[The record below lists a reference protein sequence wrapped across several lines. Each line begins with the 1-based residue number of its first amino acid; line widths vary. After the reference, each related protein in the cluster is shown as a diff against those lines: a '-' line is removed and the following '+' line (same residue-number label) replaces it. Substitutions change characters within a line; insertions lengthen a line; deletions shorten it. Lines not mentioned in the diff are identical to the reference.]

1 MMMRI
6 NAKHALL
13 AGSSVLALGL
23 SSLPAAAQS
32 AAAAPD
38 PLAQSAEQSVNQI
51 DDIIVTAQRRS
62 ERLQD
67 VPSSIFAVDSEALER
82 AGIES
87 TKDIQLVAP
96 ALTFAQ
102 VSFAPAPNI
111 RGIGTSGASPGD
123 EQSVPV
129 YIDGVYQPFLVG
141 GLFELNNIERIEV
154 LNGPQGTLL
163 GRNATGGAVNI
174 ITAAPSFAP
183 EGHAT
188 IGFGSF
194 ERREVSLYGSAGAG
208 NVAASLSASAYR
220 DDGYVRELTLGRNT
234 ASLESYMVRGKVL
247 VQFSENT
254 ELTASIGY
262 SDRTDSR
269 ALAVIPLNGNSR
281 AGAQIPGGLPHL
293 NRYEAANSPQ
303 FEPESQIEQFTA
315 SLVFTHDF
323 ENFRFTSVSGY
334 NDSKIHVQS
343 DSDASPLYLQYN
355 IFDQTDRSFVQEA
368 YLTSSRE
375 DRFKWIVGAF
385 YMNGDVSRDPFSNS
399 GSFTSVFG
407 NTEAYAVYAQG
418 SYEIT
423 DALELTVGGRY
434 SHDTKSAIA
443 YNPARTRTLDTSADF
458 SSFNPSVTLAWRV
471 NDDLNTYVKYSTA
484 YKSGLINALTF
495 ATTPVGKEEVEAYE
509 IGFKSSPAP
518 WLRFNAAAYHTNYTD
533 IQINA
538 RDPVTNQTVLQ
549 NAASATIY
557 GSEMEA
563 IARLSEGLNLRANLA
578 LIRAQFDSFPGAI
591 VQVPVPGGGN
601 AAVFQDASG
610 RDMPRVPRY
619 NASLGA
625 DYTTDVGQGTITV
638 SGNVYFAGRYYW
650 QADSRLQQPSR
661 TDVNAR
667 IAWSPTPNYTVT
679 VYGDNLM
686 DSYYYQSIV
695 AASGGDLAYV
705 DAPRSFGIKLTAR
718 Y

>member
-1 MMMRI
+1 MTR
-6 NAKHALL
+6 NHVKTVLL
-13 AGSSVLALGL
+13 AGSSALALGL
-23 SSLPAAAQS
+23 FGAPAFAQDQAESPTTQQS
-32 AAAAPD
+32 ASGS
-38 PLAQSAEQSVNQI
+38 QV

-67 VPSSIFAVDSEALER
+67 VPASISAVDSETLTR

-87 TKDIQLVAP
+87 TKDLQLVAP

-154 LNGPQGTLL
+154 LNGPQGILL

-174 ITAAPSFAP
+174 ITAAPSFDP
-183 EGHAT
+183 EGHVT
-188 IGFGSF
+188 VGVGSF
-194 ERREVSLYGSAGAG
+194 DRRDFSFYGSAGSG
-208 NVAASLSASAYR
+208 NIAASLSASAHT

-247 VQFSENT
+247 FQLGDNT

-281 AGAQIPGGLPHL
+281 AGAQIPGGLPRL
-293 NRYEAANSPQ
+293 ERYEAANSPQ
-303 FEPESQIEQFTA
+303 FEPLSQTEQFTA
-315 SLVFTHDF
+315 SLVFIHDF
-323 ENFRFTSVSGY
+323 ENFRFTSVTGY

-355 IFDQTDRSFVQEA
+355 IFDQTDKGFVQEA
-368 YLTSSRE
+368 YLTSSGD
-375 DRFKWIVGAF
+375 DRFKWILGAF
-385 YMNGDVSRDPFSNS
+385 YMNDDVSRDPFNNS

-423 DALELTVGGRY
+423 DSLELTVGGRY

-443 YNPARTRTLDTSADF
+443 YNPTRTRTLDTSVDF

-471 NDDLNTYVKYSTA
+471 NENLNTYAKYSTA

-495 ATTPVGKEEVEAYE
+495 SATPVGKEEVESYE
-509 IGFKSSPAP
+509 VGFKSSPAP
-518 WLRFNAAAYHTNYTD
+518 WLRFNGAAYHTSYSD

-538 RDPVTNQTVLQ
+538 RDPITNQTVLQ

-557 GSEMEA
+557 GGELETV
-563 IARLSEGLNLRANLA
+563 ARLADRLNLRANLA

-591 VQVPVPGGGN
+591 VQVPVAGGGN
-601 AAVFQDASG
+601 TAVFQDASG

-625 DYTTDVGQGTITV
+625 DYTADVGAGTVTV

-650 QADSRLQQPSR
+650 QADTRLQQPSR
-661 TDVNAR
+661 TDVNAQ
-667 IAWSPTPNYTVT
+667 IAWSPTPAYTVT
-679 VYGDNLM
+679 VYGDNLL